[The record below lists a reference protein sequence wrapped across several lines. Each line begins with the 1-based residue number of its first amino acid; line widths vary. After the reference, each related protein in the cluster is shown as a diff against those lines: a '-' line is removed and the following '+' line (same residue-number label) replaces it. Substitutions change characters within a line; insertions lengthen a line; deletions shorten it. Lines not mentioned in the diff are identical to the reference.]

1 MNSPHVAKQN
11 CNHRQ
16 TAQVLHA
23 KGKAVCAFRI
33 DEGDFKHTSDDFYA
47 VHHNTIRL
55 GIILKVQQVSGDLWF
70 TLDVLHFE
78 GYTGWEVLIPACNI
92 YALPP
97 FDRSDVFYSPNY
109 LQHMKGVQLSTSL
122 PHFPP
127 SRTPYPA
134 VSEELLMQARTS
146 SIFTAVGP
154 LKFPAQTE
162 TALPGPA
169 KIYKAWQPAIHYQN
183 TNGQSLE
190 LCLAIALSPFLPPS
204 PVLLEALIWSI
215 SSAKG
220 AISHPPTSYPHGP
233 PEPTGQFGKG

>member
-1 MNSPHVAKQN
+1 MLAIDATNSISKDN
-11 CNHRQ
+11 FS
-16 TAQVLHA
+16 
-23 KGKAVCAFRI
+23 KI
-33 DEGDFKHTSDDFYA
+33 DRDRNGHLDRGEFLAY
-47 VHHNTIRL
+47 
-55 GIILKVQQVSGDLWF
+55 
-70 TLDVLHFE
+70 TLLQ
-78 GYTGWEVLIPACNI
+78 YEV
-92 YALPP
+92 
-97 FDRSDVFYSPNY
+97 
-109 LQHMKGVQLSTSL
+109 
-122 PHFPP
+122 
-127 SRTPYPA
+127 

-233 PEPTGQFGKG
+233 PEVTGQFGKG